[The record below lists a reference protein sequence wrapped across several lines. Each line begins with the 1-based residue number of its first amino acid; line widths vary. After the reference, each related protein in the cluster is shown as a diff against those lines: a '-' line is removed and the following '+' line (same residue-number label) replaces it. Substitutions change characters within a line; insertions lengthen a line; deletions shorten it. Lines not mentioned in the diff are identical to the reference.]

1 MMFDPSVIYNKMT
14 SQKNSLKK
22 VQSHNL
28 LASSGQVEQI
38 WAAVQYPYFE
48 RKVFIEQK
56 TLEDFSSKRA
66 RGYNMVK
73 KSLIFPFLCLK
84 RDFVT
89 G

>member
-1 MMFDPSVIYNKMT
+1 MRFDLSVIYNKMT

-48 RKVFIEQK
+48 WKFFIEQKK

-66 RGYNMVK
+66 RGYGQK
-73 KSLIFPFLCLK
+73 I
-84 RDFVT
+84 
-89 G
+89 

>member
-1 MMFDPSVIYNKMT
+1 MLCASVIYNKMT

-48 RKVFIEQK
+48 WKVFYRTKKK

-66 RGYNMVK
+66 RGYGQK
-73 KSLIFPFLCLK
+73 I
-84 RDFVT
+84 
-89 G
+89 

>member
-1 MMFDPSVIYNKMT
+1 MMFGPSVIYNKMT

-48 RKVFIEQK
+48 RKVFYRTKKKLWKIFHQK
-56 TLEDFSSKRA
+56 GHVAIIWSKK
-66 RGYNMVK
+66 V
-73 KSLIFPFLCLK
+73 
-84 RDFVT
+84 
-89 G
+89 